1 MSLRVQILMGVRE
14 RSKRGRGREREGGER
29 DNEKS
34 LRLAEKIYESG
45 IKGDASSE

>member
-14 RSKRGRGREREGGER
+14 RSRKGRGRERGGER